1 MYRCFQYKRIRGVR
15 SKRKN
20 FLEKAVQKKLR
31 KDDLNLSV
39 FDEYF
44 IKDFRY
50 INGTLEHVINVK
62 LFTLQL

>member
-1 MYRCFQYKRIRGVR
+1 MR